1 MSKNKKKKKSGVIK
15 KPPVTATAKQTVS
28 ATTATNTKQQDSKL
42 TFDEHDIEQ
51 NHLLGIVAYL
61 GVLFLVSLFVG
72 KKSPYAR
79 FHANQGLILFIMEML
94 FIFFY
99 YVVVIVC
106 AGIGFMLP
114 VPIYSL
120 LGLVVFA
127 LVIMGV
133 INGFRGLAKPL
144 PFVRRF
150 HIIKLKSRKDLKAE
164 AKAAN

>member
-1 MSKNKKKKKSGVIK
+1 MSKNKK
-15 KPPVTATAKQTVS
+15 TKQTVS
-28 ATTATNTKQQDSKL
+28 VAAATNTKQKTSNQKDSEL
-42 TFDEHDIEQ
+42 TFDKHDIEQ

-94 FIFFY
+94 FIGFY
-99 YVVVIVC
+99 YVVVLICVF
-106 AGIGFMLP
+106 INFTLP
-114 VPIYSL
+114 IPIYSL

-133 INGFRGLAKPL
+133 INGFKGLAKPL